1 MHYLTAT
8 KVTTHRVV
16 QGLWMDRMGVWK
28 QVVFRVYFSTET
40 SHRWIEEHVIEL
52 TLTVH
57 GETGKARRISGS
69 AVTGCREFTVKSRTA
84 ESMLGTKRKSALLSQ
99 LNSRPLCSQLFT
111 VTVSCN
117 AAPWRKNWVLKQT
130 LHYFKPKTERR
141 RNAWLIISVCCKVF
155 IDCLHSL

>member
-1 MHYLTAT
+1 MCIIQESYKGFEWT
-8 KVTTHRVV
+8 
-16 QGLWMDRMGVWK
+16 VWK

-40 SHRWIEEHVIEL
+40 SHRWIEKHVIEL

-69 AVTGCREFTVKSRTA
+69 AVTGCREFTVESRTA

-130 LHYFKPKTERR
+130 LHYFKLKIARHRTHSWLSVSAVRFLLTTAFTACKTRR
-141 RNAWLIISVCCKVF
+141 WS
-155 IDCLHSL
+155 